1 MIENFL
7 NLSMKIK
14 VIIVL
19 VPILII
25 ATVIGIM
32 ISTKEESVILT
43 SATSKT
49 LGLQEE
55 IITEIKEEVI
65 VVSKDTTI
73 DESLKEKEEET
84 VKFGDKEV
92 KVPKSKVSSVNSA
105 EDAETN
111 KKTGGSTVSQ
121 EQAETMF
128 ENV

>member
-84 VKFGDKEV
+84 VKFGD
-92 KVPKSKVSSVNSA
+92 
-105 EDAETN
+105 
-111 KKTGGSTVSQ
+111 
-121 EQAETMF
+121 
-128 ENV
+128 